1 MRHLELTDLTRLLH
15 DCAGAEEGVDLDG
28 ADVLDTLF
36 YDLGYDSLA
45 LLQTTGLIERKYG
58 ITLDEEAMDE
68 AETPASTSSSSTGCS
83 PPASAPEPA
92 GPRATPSRPVPT
104 SPRRT
109 DMPRIQAIKEFMV
122 REFLPDVPAR
132 ELDAD
137 LDFLEAGIVD
147 SLGLLKVIAWL
158 EYAHHINTDEF
169 DLHPEAFRSVA
180 AIDEFITDA
189 SRQQAEAA

>member
-68 AETPASTSSSSTGCS
+68 AETPRKYLELVNRVL
-83 PPASAPEPA
+83 SARVSA
-92 GPRATPSRPVPT
+92 
-104 SPRRT
+104 
-109 DMPRIQAIKEFMV
+109 
-122 REFLPDVPAR
+122 
-132 ELDAD
+132 
-137 LDFLEAGIVD
+137 
-147 SLGLLKVIAWL
+147 
-158 EYAHHINTDEF
+158 
-169 DLHPEAFRSVA
+169 
-180 AIDEFITDA
+180 
-189 SRQQAEAA
+189 